1 MPNQELD
8 YLKLFKEIS
17 KKINS
22 SHDIGEIL
30 RSITENIV
38 KTLGVKGCAI
48 FLLDRLQKRLL
59 YSSSCGLSES
69 YVNKGPIDSEKSIV
83 ETLQGKWVLIS
94 DAQTDQNIQY
104 REEAKREGILSILSG
119 PMSVKGTVIGVI
131 RIYSSKPL
139 DLSDLEEEFVTG
151 LAEIGSIGIEN
162 ARLYRH
168 IKADHEKL
176 INDVHQWFDFGATR
190 SF

>member
-1 MPNQELD
+1 MPNQELA

-22 SHDIGEIL
+22 SLDMGEIL

-38 KTLGVKGCAI
+38 KTLGAKGCAI
-48 FLLDRLQKRLL
+48 FLLDKSKNRLL
-59 YSSSCGLSES
+59 YSSSYGLSED
-69 YVNKGPIDSEKSIV
+69 YVNKGQIDSEKSIV

-104 REEAKREGILSILSG
+104 RDEAKKEGILSILSG
-119 PMSVKGTVIGVI
+119 PMSVKGIVIGVI
-131 RIYSSKPL
+131 RIYASKPL
-139 DLSDLEEEFVTG
+139 DLSDVEKEFITG

-176 INDVHQWFDFGATR
+176 INDVHQWFDFGATK
-190 SF
+190 

>member
-1 MPNQELD
+1 MPNKELE

-22 SHDIGEIL
+22 SRDIGDIL
-30 RSITENIV
+30 KSITENIV
-38 KTLGVKGCAI
+38 KTLDVKGCAI
-48 FLLDRLQKRLL
+48 FLLDKSQKRLH
-59 YSSSCGLSES
+59 YSSSYGLSEE

-83 ETLQGKWVLIS
+83 ETLRGKWVLIS
-94 DAQTDQNIQY
+94 NTQTDQNIQY

-131 RIYSSKPL
+131 RIYTSQPL
-139 DLSDLEEEFVTG
+139 NLSDVENEFITG

-162 ARLYRH
+162 ARLYSH

-176 INDVHQWFDFGATR
+176 ISDVHQWFDFGATK
-190 SF
+190 

>member
-1 MPNQELD
+1 MPNQELE

-22 SHDIGEIL
+22 SLDIGEVL

-48 FLLDRLQKRLL
+48 FLLDKEKKELL
-59 YSSSCGLSES
+59 HSSSCGLSEG

-83 ETLQGKWVLIS
+83 ETLQGKWVLV
-94 DAQTDQNIQY
+94 ANARTDPNIQY
-104 REEAKREGILSILSG
+104 REEAKKEGILSIISG
-119 PMSVKGTVIGVI
+119 PMSVKGTIIGVI
-131 RIYSSKPL
+131 RIYSSNPL
-139 DLSDLEEEFVTG
+139 DLSDVEYEFITG

-162 ARLYRH
+162 ARLYSH
-168 IKADHEKL
+168 IKTDHEKL
-176 INDVHQWFDFGATR
+176 INEVHQWFDFGATT
-190 SF
+190 

>member
-1 MPNQELD
+1 MLNQELA

-17 KKINS
+17 KNINS
-22 SHDIGEIL
+22 SLDIGDIL
-30 RSITENIV
+30 KSITENIV
-38 KTLGVKGCAI
+38 KTLNVKGCAI
-48 FLLDRLQKRLL
+48 FLLDESNKRLL
-59 YSSSCGLSES
+59 YSSSYGLSAA

-83 ETLQGKWVLIS
+83 ETLQGKWVLIPN
-94 DAQTDQNIQY
+94 AQTDQNIQY

-131 RIYSSKPL
+131 RIYASKAL
-139 DLSDLEEEFVTG
+139 NLSDVENEFITG

-162 ARLYRH
+162 ARLYSH

-176 INDVHQWFDFGATR
+176 INDVHQWFDFGAT
-190 SF
+190 

>member
-1 MPNQELD
+1 MLSQELE
-8 YLKLFKEIS
+8 YLKMFKEIS

-22 SHDIGEIL
+22 SLDIGDVL

-38 KTLGVKGCAI
+38 KTLNVKGCAI
-48 FLLDRLQKRLL
+48 FLLDKSQKRLL
-59 YSSSCGLSES
+59 YSSSCGLSEA

-94 DAQTDQNIQY
+94 DTQTDPKIQY

-131 RIYSSKPL
+131 RIYTSEPL
-139 DLSDLEEEFVTG
+139 SLSDVENEFITG

-162 ARLYRH
+162 ARLYSH

-176 INDVHQWFDFGATR
+176 INDVHQWFAFGATT
-190 SF
+190 

>member
-1 MPNQELD
+1 MLNQELE

-22 SHDIGEIL
+22 SFDIGEIL
-30 RSITENIV
+30 KSISENVV
-38 KTLGVKGCAI
+38 KTLDVKGCAI
-48 FLLDRLQKRLL
+48 FLLDKSQKRLL
-59 YSSSCGLSES
+59 YSSSYGLSDA
-69 YVNKGPIDSEKSIV
+69 YVNKGPIDAERSIV
-83 ETLQGKWVLIS
+83 ATLQGKWVLIS

-119 PMSVKGTVIGVI
+119 PMSVKGSVIGVI

-139 DLSDLEEEFVTG
+139 NLSAVENEFITG

-162 ARLYRH
+162 ARLYSH
-168 IKADHEKL
+168 IKADHEQL
-176 INDVHQWFDFGATR
+176 ISDVHQWFDFGATR
-190 SF
+190 

>member
-1 MPNQELD
+1 MSDQGLE

-17 KKINS
+17 KKVNS
-22 SHDIGEIL
+22 SLDIGEIL

-38 KTLGVKGCAI
+38 NKLEAKGCAI
-48 FLLDRLQKRLL
+48 FLLDKSQKKLI
-59 YSSSCGLSES
+59 YSSSYGLSEA

-94 DAQTDQNIQY
+94 NAQIDLQY
-104 REEAKREGILSILSG
+104 REEAEREGIVSILSG

-139 DLSDLEEEFVTG
+139 QLSDVENEFVTG

-162 ARLYRH
+162 ARLYSH

-176 INDVHQWFDFGATR
+176 INDVHQWFEFGATKGF
-190 SF
+190 S

>member
-1 MPNQELD
+1 MLNQELR
-8 YLKLFKEIS
+8 YLQLFKEIT

-22 SHDIGEIL
+22 SLDIGDVL
-30 RSITENIV
+30 RSITESIV
-38 KTLGVKGCAI
+38 KALDVKGCAI
-48 FLLDRLQKRLL
+48 FLLDRSNKRLL
-59 YSSSCGLSES
+59 NSSSYGLSEK

-94 DAQTDQNIQY
+94 NAQMDQKIQY

-131 RIYSSKPL
+131 RIYTSKPL
-139 DLSDLEEEFVTG
+139 NLSDVENEFITG

-162 ARLYRH
+162 ARLYSH

-176 INDVHQWFDFGATR
+176 IYDVHQWFDFGATK
-190 SF
+190 

>member
-1 MPNQELD
+1 MLDQELE
-8 YLKLFKEIS
+8 YLKLFKKIS
-17 KKINS
+17 KNINS
-22 SHDIGEIL
+22 TLDIGEIL
-30 RSITENIV
+30 SSITESIV
-38 KTLGVKGCAI
+38 KSLDAKGCAI
-48 FLLDRLQKRLL
+48 FLLDKSQNKLL
-59 YSSSCGLSES
+59 YSSSCGLSEA

-94 DAQTDQNIQY
+94 NAQTDPNIQY
-104 REEAKREGILSILSG
+104 REEAKREGIMSILSG

-131 RIYSSKPL
+131 RIYSAQPL
-139 DLSDLEEEFVTG
+139 NLSDVENEFVTG

-176 INDVHQWFDFGATR
+176 IKDVHQWFEFGVAR
-190 SF
+190 

>member
-1 MPNQELD
+1 MLNQEIE
-8 YLKLFKEIS
+8 YLQLFKEIS

-22 SHDIGEIL
+22 SFNIGEVL
-30 RSITENIV
+30 RLITENIV
-38 KTLGVKGCAI
+38 KTLHVKGCAI
-48 FLLDRLQKRLL
+48 FLLDNSKKKLL
-59 YSSSCGLSES
+59 NSSSYGLSEE

-83 ETLQGKWVLIS
+83 ETLRGKWVLIA
-94 DAQTDQNIQY
+94 DAQTDKKIQY

-131 RIYSSKPL
+131 RIYDSKPL
-139 DLSDLEEEFVTG
+139 NLSDVENEFITG

-162 ARLYRH
+162 ARMYTH

-176 INDVHQWFDFGATR
+176 INDVHQWFDFGATK
-190 SF
+190 

>member
-1 MPNQELD
+1 MPNQELK

-22 SHDIGEIL
+22 SRDIGDIL
-30 RSITENIV
+30 KSITENIV
-38 KTLGVKGCAI
+38 KTLDVKGCAI
-48 FLLDRLQKRLL
+48 FLLDKSQKRLL
-59 YSSSCGLSES
+59 YSSSYGLSEA

-83 ETLQGKWVLIS
+83 ETLRGKWVLIS
-94 DAQTDQNIQY
+94 NTQTDQNIQY

-131 RIYSSKPL
+131 RIYTSQPL
-139 DLSDLEEEFVTG
+139 NLSDVENEFITG

-162 ARLYRH
+162 ARLYSH

-176 INDVHQWFDFGATR
+176 ISDVHQWFDFGATK
-190 SF
+190 